1 MTEESNVMK
10 VQDQEV
16 WQQLPTQ
23 RNMAGEPATPAP
35 AGNVTP
41 IATTESRAEAMYG
54 TTQTETDTDNGTPD
68 DAGDL
73 GAGDDDT
80 PAVTDAD
87 EGESDTDDSTPD
99 ETEAE
104 EATYE
109 KRYKDLQAEFTER
122 TQELSQ
128 LKTEMAESQAEVTRT
143 AFELQDRYAEQEQMA
158 GFLLNGARGELQRLQ
173 QVNVQALNQQQYA
186 QWQQAIAAAGQKAQ
200 QVTQAFEQIKA
211 RAKQVRDNVRSREA
225 TIARATLTRSIDNF
239 DDAYPKIGQY
249 AVSEGVNPQ
258 VFREITDPGLI
269 KIIHKAMSLTS
280 QPDVIKKVITKQQS
294 MSSKAQVAKSRTP
307 AAQPKTLA
315 EKMYPTNIVKKR

>member
-1 MTEESNVMK
+1 MK

-16 WQQLPTQ
+16 WQPLPTQ
-23 RNMAGEPATPAP
+23 RNMAGEPAIPAA

-54 TTQTETDTDNGTPD
+54 TTQTETDTDSGIPD

-73 GAGDDDT
+73 GAGDDDA

-87 EGESDTDDSTPD
+87 DGESDTDDSTPD
-99 ETEAE
+99 ETDAE

-122 TQELSQ
+122 TQELSH
-128 LKTEMAESQAEVTRT
+128 LKTEMAESQAEVTRAT
-143 AFELQDRYAEQEQMA
+143 FELQDRYSEQEQVA
-158 GFLLNGARGELQRLQ
+158 NFLMNQARGEFQQLQN
-173 QVNVQALNQQQYA
+173 VNVRQLNQQQYA

-200 QVTQAFEQIKA
+200 QVTQTFEHIKA
-211 RAKQVRDNVRSREA
+211 RAKELRDGARSREA
-225 TIARATLTRSIDNF
+225 AIARAQLTHSIDNF
-239 DDAYPKIGQY
+239 DEAYPKIGQY

-258 VFREITDPGLI
+258 VFKEITDPGLI

-294 MSSKAQVAKSRTP
+294 MPSKAQVAKSRTP

-315 EKMYPTNIVKKR
+315 EKMYPTSIVKKR